1 MASSGSSSPHSRHD
15 SHSPSPHSP
24 RRSRSPPR
32 RVSLLVRN
40 LVIFTQDP
48 HTRSEDIRNHFSK
61 YGEVRD
67 VYIPRDYY
75 TQRPRGF
82 CFVEFNKYDDAK
94 AALEKTDGT
103 ELQGSTVKIV
113 FAREGRKGPDE
124 MRRRDDGEEEGPA
137 LQGTGEDLEAALL
150 QGIPEETDQSQVQ
163 GNSNIQVFE
172 STF

>member
-124 MRRRDDGEEEGPA
+124 MRRRDRWRRRRSSSPRYRRRSRSRTPPRHTRRDR
-137 LQGTGEDLEAALL
+137 
-150 QGIPEETDQSQVQ
+150 S
-163 GNSNIQVFE
+163 E
-172 STF
+172 SSSR